1 MAHIRGIHETR
12 AVQSVRAESPTA
24 QRGKLMAKLARMDHQ
39 RGLLERQL
47 AVWTGKQQV
56 TKERLTLLQNQME
69 QISRLLRMLDKPSR
83 AAARRRRGR
92 AAAAAGQASAIGA
105 AAARRNDM
113 SLEY

>member
-56 TKERLTLLQNQME
+56 TKERLTLLQNQMD
-69 QISRLLRMLDKPSR
+69 QISRLLRTLEKPSR
-83 AAARRRRGR
+83 AASRRRRGR
-92 AAAAAGQASAIGA
+92 ATAAGQASATGA
-105 AAARRNDM
+105 AAGRRNDM